1 MLDAEQVKEWQS
13 LLDAEQVKEWQSLL
27 ARAIH
32 ISVGKD
38 GGPDDDGQTVGR
50 LLEALDELALE
61 RVPLTARITNQV
73 LKAQAVCDAET
84 SRLEL
89 EVVQQLR
96 KREAD
101 AAQAEATSK
110 QYEQLQQR
118 ETLRRHALEMQQVWE
133 EVERQKRE
141 TERLLQLQNEKAA
154 SEQVQERANSQRL
167 AEVKRELAQLEAT
180 MEDARQQ
187 AARRRPTAQRPSPVV
202 QAAGWQ
208 CMACLVD
215 DEQNL
220 YGLLCSNSTHFIDED
235 CVSAFLDM
243 HGKSAD
249 MRMAAAAWERAECS
263 GCKLDGVEGWFILDD
278 LLLLANDANVQERN
292 KVNMLTTHKQV
303 KDAAVEQRDKQVIKL
318 AELRDEERRL
328 TPPSAL
334 EVQVEA
340 AIVDYNEAVLLDHCP
355 DPNCKCAWTDFDGC
369 WVLSCKA
376 CERDFCAWCDKLFGR
391 NCRTESHDHVKA
403 CAGNNLHI
411 HGAIHSFTQIY
422 DGVWK
427 VHAGVRR
434 GKRYTTW
441 LQTLAL
447 DVKSEFLRLHAK
459 KLVEDGL
466 VTLVGDDE

>member
-1 MLDAEQVKEWQS
+1 MLDDGQVKEWH
-13 LLDAEQVKEWQSLL
+13 SLL

-32 ISVGKD
+32 ISLGKD

-61 RVPLTARITNQV
+61 RAPLTVNLTNQV

-89 EVVQQLR
+89 EVLQQLR

-110 QYEQLQQR
+110 QHEQWQQR
-118 ETLRRHALEMQQVWE
+118 ETLRRHAFEMQQVRE

-167 AEVKRELAQLEAT
+167 ADVKRELAQLEAT

-187 AARRRPTAQRPSPVV
+187 AAQRRPTAHRPSPVA
-202 QAAGWQ
+202 QASGRQ
-208 CMACLVD
+208 CTLCLVD
-215 DEQNL
+215 DEPAL
-220 YGLLCSNSTHFIDED
+220 YGLLCSKSSHFIDED
-235 CVSAFLDM
+235 CVSAFLEM
-243 HGKSAD
+243 HGRSAV
-249 MRMAAAAWERAECS
+249 MRMTAAAWERAECS

-369 WVLSCKA
+369 WVLSCKG
-376 CERDFCAWCDKLFGR
+376 CEKDFCAWCDKLFGK
-391 NCRTESHDHVKA
+391 NCRTESHDHVRA
-403 CAGNNLHI
+403 CAGKNLHI
-411 HGAIHSFTQIY
+411 HGAIDSFTQMH

-427 VHAGVRR
+427 VHEGVRR

-441 LQTLAL
+441 LQTLTP
-447 DVKSEFLRLHAK
+447 DVRSEFLRLHAK
-459 KLVEDGL
+459 NLVEDGL